1 MTANAIAQSGERFNQ
16 QAVSD
21 TLRGKP
27 SLSMIGLLMVEM
39 IIGYEWFISGL
50 TKFVHGDFPSGLAG
64 ELTDKASSTLSGYA
78 AFLNGFVIP
87 NAVTFGYLIE
97 TAEILAGIVL
107 IIGPLFWLFAWDR
120 TSDRGRTAAVILITA
135 AAFGGILMAVNF
147 HIAAGDTHPWLVP
160 ASSFDEGV
168 DLDAF
173 LTAIQVGIVAVNI
186 ILLGRLRQERT
197 K

>member
-1 MTANAIAQSGERFNQ
+1 MKANAIAQSGERFDQ
-16 QAVSD
+16 QAGAD
-21 TLRGKP
+21 ALRGKP
-27 SLSMIGLLMVEM
+27 GLSMIGLLIVEM

-64 ELTDKASSTLSGYA
+64 ELADKTSSTLPGYA
-78 AFLNGFVIP
+78 SFLNGVVIP
-87 NAVTFGYLIE
+87 NATFFGYIIE
-97 TAEILAGIVL
+97 IAEILAGVVL
-107 IIGPLFWLFAWDR
+107 IIGPLIWLFAWDR
-120 TSDRGRTAAVILITA
+120 NSNRGRTAVVFLIAA

-160 ASSFDEGV
+160 ASSFDEGI

-173 LTAIQVGIVAVNI
+173 LTAIQIGIVAVNI

-197 K
+197 